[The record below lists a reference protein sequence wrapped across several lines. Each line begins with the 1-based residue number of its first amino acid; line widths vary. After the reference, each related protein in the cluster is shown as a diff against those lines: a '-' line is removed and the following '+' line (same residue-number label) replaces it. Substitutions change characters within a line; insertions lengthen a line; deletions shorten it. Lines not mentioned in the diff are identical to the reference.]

1 MNHFEN
7 VKVLINDYQHSIFVT
22 SNNSPH
28 SAGDAH
34 TIVCP
39 ASVVLLDNN
48 VLVVRG
54 EKLDYRYH
62 STGFISLTDVNIDDV
77 EDKYIVEKTK
87 FFSRKKY
94 KELKEGYVLLKKRI
108 PFNETF
114 VNFRIEIDHKG
125 IEGHHG

>member
-7 VKVLINDYQHSIFVT
+7 VKVIINEPTHGILVT
-22 SNNSPH
+22 HKDAKGYISNN
-28 SAGDAH
+28 
-34 TIVCP
+34 TFIYP

-62 STGFISLTDVNIDDV
+62 STSFISLTDVNIDDV

-94 KELKEGYVLLKKRI
+94 KELKEGYVLLKKRV

-114 VNFRIEIDHKG
+114 VNFRIEIDHENILRG
-125 IEGHHG
+125 S